1 MPFHRRTRAALVL
14 AICAIG
20 SSGQAG
26 EISNFGYP
34 FGFSVDKMDSQADPR
49 QDFARYTAGKWI
61 DAATIPPDKLR
72 VSSLDQ
78 MANLVDAQVKT
89 LLDDSAKA
97 ALTAPKG
104 SPLQQ
109 VGSLYASGMNER
121 LLTELGVSP
130 LQEKFARIDAI
141 RSPKDLAQTIA
152 YLGLVTNEAYVLA
165 SGVMPDIADR
175 TRYSILVGDGMLGLD
190 NLEHYLKPEY
200 VGIREAYLKWI
211 TDALVIAGGS
221 PPAAKATAD
230 MVLALET
237 RVAKVRQTPVEQTD
251 PDKRFARMSYAEVK
265 ALTPSFDWDAYFAEL
280 GLKAPQEVIA
290 IEVSAMRERAAAIAA
305 LSQDDQQ
312 AYLRWELLRLTADYL
327 TPAFA
332 ERRLALSHA
341 IFGKTLRLPPRSE
354 QVARV
359 IARKLGHPLA
369 ELYVQRYF
377 TPESKRAVEEMI
389 GLIRTQF
396 RERLENNQWLTPAT
410 RQHALY
416 KLDKIK
422 ISIGYPEQWIDY
434 SPVDLR
440 AGDYLGDILRISE
453 FLSRRELA
461 RIGKPVTE
469 DAFNDP
475 RSTLPTVV
483 NAAYDETRNSIEI
496 PAAFLQPPMYDP
508 KVDSAINFCSIGA
521 VIGHELTHG
530 FDSQGRRYDADGAVR
545 DWWVPADE
553 KKFKA
558 QTAKLVRQANAY
570 QVLPGLRINGELAV
584 GENLADVGGISFA
597 YGALEKFLKQ
607 HPEENKKIDGFTPEQ
622 RCFIAWGQA
631 WASSKTREGVTRQL
645 AATDPHPPNKYR
657 AFAAA
662 QHTAGFYKAFGI
674 RPGDP
679 MWLSP
684 KDRVAIW

>member
-211 TDALVIAGGS
+211 TDALVIAG
-221 PPAAKATAD
+221 
-230 MVLALET
+230 
-237 RVAKVRQTPVEQTD
+237 
-251 PDKRFARMSYAEVK
+251 
-265 ALTPSFDWDAYFAEL
+265 
-280 GLKAPQEVIA
+280 
-290 IEVSAMRERAAAIAA
+290 
-305 LSQDDQQ
+305 
-312 AYLRWELLRLTADYL
+312 
-327 TPAFA
+327 
-332 ERRLALSHA
+332 
-341 IFGKTLRLPPRSE
+341 
-354 QVARV
+354 
-359 IARKLGHPLA
+359 
-369 ELYVQRYF
+369 
-377 TPESKRAVEEMI
+377 
-389 GLIRTQF
+389 
-396 RERLENNQWLTPAT
+396 
-410 RQHALY
+410 
-416 KLDKIK
+416 
-422 ISIGYPEQWIDY
+422 
-434 SPVDLR
+434 
-440 AGDYLGDILRISE
+440 
-453 FLSRRELA
+453 
-461 RIGKPVTE
+461 
-469 DAFNDP
+469 
-475 RSTLPTVV
+475 
-483 NAAYDETRNSIEI
+483 
-496 PAAFLQPPMYDP
+496 
-508 KVDSAINFCSIGA
+508 
-521 VIGHELTHG
+521 
-530 FDSQGRRYDADGAVR
+530 
-545 DWWVPADE
+545 
-553 KKFKA
+553 
-558 QTAKLVRQANAY
+558 
-570 QVLPGLRINGELAV
+570 
-584 GENLADVGGISFA
+584 
-597 YGALEKFLKQ
+597 
-607 HPEENKKIDGFTPEQ
+607 
-622 RCFIAWGQA
+622 
-631 WASSKTREGVTRQL
+631 
-645 AATDPHPPNKYR
+645 
-657 AFAAA
+657 
-662 QHTAGFYKAFGI
+662 
-674 RPGDP
+674 
-679 MWLSP
+679 
-684 KDRVAIW
+684 

>member
-1 MPFHRRTRAALVL
+1 MPFHRRTHIALAL
-14 AICAIG
+14 ALCALG
-20 SSGQAG
+20 TSGQT
-26 EISNFGYP
+26 EEVSNFGYP
-34 FGFSVDKMDSQADPR
+34 LGFSVDKMDSKAEPR
-49 QDFARYTAGKWI
+49 KDFARYTAGKWI

-78 MANLVDAQVKT
+78 MSNRVDAQIKSVLEDAAK
-89 LLDDSAKA
+89 SAS
-97 ALTAPKG
+97 TAPKG
-104 SPLQQ
+104 GPLQH
-109 VGSLYASGMNER
+109 VGALYASGMDESR
-121 LLTELGVSP
+121 LTELGVSP
-130 LQEKFARIDAI
+130 LKETFARIDAI
-141 RSPKDLAQTIA
+141 RNRKDLAQTIA

-190 NLEHYLKPEY
+190 NLDHYLKPEY
-200 VGIREAYLKWI
+200 AGIRDAYLQWI
-211 TDALVIAGGS
+211 ADALVIAGTS
-221 PPAAKATAD
+221 PTAAKATAD

-237 RVAKVRQTPVEQTD
+237 RVAKVRQTPVEKGD
-251 PDKRFARMSYAEVK
+251 PDKRFARMSYAELK

-280 GLKAPQEVIA
+280 GLKVPQDVIA

-305 LSQDDQQ
+305 LAQADQQ

-332 ERRLALSHA
+332 ERKLALRQA
-341 IFGKTLRLPPRSE
+341 IFGNTLRQPPREE

-359 IARKLGHPLA
+359 IAHKLGHPLA

-377 TPESKRAVEEMI
+377 SPESKRAVEEMI

-396 RERLENNQWLTPAT
+396 RERLESNQWLTPAT
-410 RQHALY
+410 RQHALD

-422 ISIGYPEQWIDY
+422 ISVGYPQQWIDY
-434 SPVDLR
+434 SAVDVR

-461 RIGKPVTE
+461 KLGKAVSE

-475 RSTLPTVV
+475 SATLPTVI
-483 NAAYDETRNSIEI
+483 NAAYEPSRNSIEI

-508 KVDSAINFCSIGA
+508 KIDSAVNFCTIGA

-545 DWWVPADE
+545 DWWLATDE

-558 QTAKLVRQANAY
+558 QTAKLVRQANGY

-597 YGALEKFLKQ
+597 YGALQKFLKQ
-607 HPEENKKIDGFTPEQ
+607 HPEENRKIDGFTPEQ

-631 WASSKTREGVTRQL
+631 WASSKTLEGVTRQL

-657 AFAAA
+657 AFAPA
-662 QHTAGFYKAFGI
+662 QHTLGFYRAFGI
-674 RPGDP
+674 RSGDP
-679 MWLSP
+679 MWLPP
-684 KDRVAIW
+684 KNRVTIW